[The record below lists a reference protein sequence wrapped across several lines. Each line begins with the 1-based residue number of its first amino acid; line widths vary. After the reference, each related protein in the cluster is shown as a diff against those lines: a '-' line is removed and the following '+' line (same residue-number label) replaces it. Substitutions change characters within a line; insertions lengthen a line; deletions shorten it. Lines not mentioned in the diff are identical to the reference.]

1 MSVIPGVVFAGGFD
15 GMLKAYAADSGE
27 VIWSFNTHDRFVS
40 VSGELAQGG
49 SIESDGP
56 VIHQGHVLIN
66 SGYLF
71 GGRMPG
77 NALLVFAPH
86 GG

>member
-1 MSVIPGVVFAGGFD
+1 MR
-15 GMLKAYAADSGE
+15 LKARKSTSKIFSPICGFA
-27 VIWSFNTHDRFVS
+27 FLNTRDRFVS
-40 VSGELAQGG
+40 VSGQIAQGG

-86 GG
+86 GD

>member
-1 MSVIPGVVFAGGFD
+1 MRSAQVVVATEKYD
-15 GMLKAYAADSGE
+15 GITTGNIDAD
-27 VIWSFNTHDRFVS
+27 INTHDRFVS
-40 VSGELAQGG
+40 VSGEIAQGG
-49 SIESDGP
+49 SIESGGP

-77 NALLVFAPH
+77 NALLVFAPRRD
-86 GG
+86 